1 MLKYVR
7 DVKVVIFF
15 EKVSNPLK
23 GMVDL
28 VNLLETL
35 SDVMFNGKRAIW
47 QRSLLRSPPKRVR
60 SREVRLVSLLNSPR
74 RKGSVGSYIVS
85 ENRRR
90 LVMERNCLETRERD
104 FMSLSSPAWFKNLK
118 TDIQQSSGKCKS
130 VVLVDNGVREFLFL
144 LFNYIVL
151 RCNL

>member
-28 VNLLETL
+28 VNLLERL

-47 QRSLLRSPPKRVR
+47 RRNLLRSPPKRLR
-60 SREVRLVSLLNSPR
+60 LREVRLVNLLNSPR
-74 RKGSVGSYIVS
+74 RKGSVGSHIVS

-104 FMSLSSPAWFKNLK
+104 FMSFPSPAWLKNLK
-118 TDIQQSSGKCKS
+118 TDSQMSSGKCKS
-130 VVLVDNGVREFLFL
+130 VVDDNGVREFLFL
-144 LFNYIVL
+144 FFNSIVL
-151 RCNL
+151 R